1 MWRMRASHAFHA
13 RAAALTRLLAQT
25 LLEICRPTSLQG
37 ALLQAAERLKTEF
50 RIILN

>member
-37 ALLQAAERLKTEF
+37 ALLQAAERPKTEF